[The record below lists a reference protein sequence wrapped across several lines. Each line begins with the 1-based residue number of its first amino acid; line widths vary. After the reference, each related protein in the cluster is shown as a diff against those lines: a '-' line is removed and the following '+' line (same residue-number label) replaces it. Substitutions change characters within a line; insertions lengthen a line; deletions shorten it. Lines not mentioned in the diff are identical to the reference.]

1 MLNTSIKVIATQYID
16 DHGWSQICE
25 KKKSAV
31 HPISTKRTPTYH
43 RRGHDRTLVG
53 FTTTCEILSP
63 LTL

>member
-1 MLNTSIKVIATQYID
+1 MIMDGVKFV
-16 DHGWSQICE
+16 
-25 KKKSAV
+25 KKKSGV

-43 RRGHDRTLVG
+43 RRGHDRMVVG

>member
-16 DHGWSQICE
+16 DHDGVKFV
-25 KKKSAV
+25 KKKSGV

-43 RRGHDRTLVG
+43 RRGHDRMVVG